1 MKVVRTPDQIE
12 GTNGVVLTLGNF
24 DGIHLGHQK
33 ILKTL
38 KERAE
43 KTGLPSVVY
52 TFEPHP
58 RKVVSPEK
66 GPPLIITQEEKIAL
80 IEGFGIDYLLLAHF
94 TKEFAATHP
103 REFVEDVLAKRLRV
117 REVWVGHD
125 YSFGRGREGSVEY
138 LKEMAE
144 RLGFR
149 VGVIPAFKKEGVIV
163 SSSLIRRLVKEGDVK
178 RAATFL
184 GRPFS
189 LTGKVVKGEDRGTE
203 LGFPTANIEVREEL
217 LPKEGVY
224 AGLSTI
230 EGRRYQSVVNVG
242 RAPTFDR
249 KKTIVETH
257 ILDFSG
263 IIYGKDIRVTFVDR
277 IRDEKK
283 FPTVEEL
290 TEQIKKDITMARRL
304 LG

>member
-1 MKVVRTPDQIE
+1 MKVVRTPEEIDTS
-12 GTNGVVLTLGNF
+12 GGVVLTLGNF

-38 KERAE
+38 SERAQ

-58 RKVVSPEK
+58 RKVVSPGES
-66 GPPLIITQEEKIAL
+66 PPLIITQEEKIAL
-80 IEGFGIDYLLLAHF
+80 IESFGIDYLLLARF
-94 TKEFAATHP
+94 TKEFAATHA
-103 REFVEDVLAKRLRV
+103 RKFVEDVLAKKLRV

-125 YSFGRGREGSVEY
+125 YFFGRGREGSVEY

-144 RLGFR
+144 RLGFG
-149 VGVIPAFKKEGVIV
+149 VGVIPAFTKEGVVV

-178 RAATFL
+178 RAGIFL
-184 GRPFS
+184 GRPLS
-189 LTGKVVKGEDRGTE
+189 LTGTVIKGDDRGRE

-224 AGLSTI
+224 AGFVTI
-230 EGRRYQSVVNVG
+230 EGRRYPAVVNIG
-242 RAPTFDR
+242 RAPTFGR
-249 KKTIVETH
+249 EKTLMETH

-263 IIYGKDIRVTFVDR
+263 IIYGKDIRVSLLER
-277 IRDEKK
+277 IRDEHR
-283 FPTVEEL
+283 FSTPEEL
-290 TEQIKKDITMARRL
+290 TEQIKKDIAVTRRL
-304 LG
+304 LR